1 MNEDIK
7 ALEAILKEF
16 LKLREKYE
24 KKAKKERDKVN
35 DIYVTV
41 KGEKCYTEEELYGM
55 YEADCINSEQYERY
69 SKKLEDKKKRAGEV
83 DTKTKS
89 EKVIQILDN
98 YIKDLKIEITEEKQ
112 QIDND
117 VKRQERLEEAQA
129 KGLSYAEWIESEQK
143 RENEI
148 LNIKEIKEC

>member
-7 ALEAILKEF
+7 VLEAILKEF
-16 LKLREKYE
+16 LKLREKFE

-89 EKVIQILDN
+89 EKVIQILN
-98 YIKDLKIEITEEKQ
+98 KYINDLKSEISEEKQ
-112 QIDND
+112 QIDD
-117 VKRQERLEEAQA
+117 EAKRQERLREAQA
-129 KGLSYAEWIESEQK
+129 KGLSYTEWIESEQK
-143 RENEI
+143 YEEEMLRNV
-148 LNIKEIKEC
+148 KE

>member
-7 ALEAILKEF
+7 VLEAILKEF
-16 LKLREKYE
+16 LKLREKFE

-89 EKVIQILDN
+89 EKVIQILN
-98 YIKDLKIEITEEKQ
+98 KYINDLKSEISEEKQ
-112 QIDND
+112 QIDD
-117 VKRQERLEEAQA
+117 EAKRQERLKEAQA
-129 KGLSYAEWIESEQK
+129 KGLSYTEWIESEQK
-143 RENEI
+143 YEEEMLRNV
-148 LNIKEIKEC
+148 KE

>member
-41 KGEKCYTEEELYGM
+41 KGEKCYTEKELYGM
-55 YEADCINSEQYERY
+55 YEAD
-69 SKKLEDKKKRAGEV
+69 
-83 DTKTKS
+83 
-89 EKVIQILDN
+89 
-98 YIKDLKIEITEEKQ
+98 
-112 QIDND
+112 
-117 VKRQERLEEAQA
+117 
-129 KGLSYAEWIESEQK
+129 
-143 RENEI
+143 
-148 LNIKEIKEC
+148 